1 MMESPSQIIRVM
13 EQLAT
18 ELFSQTPP
26 DLSEIDL
33 AMSYSLLA
41 GGKRIRAIIPC
52 LVVEA
57 HKKNWRSAIYPALA
71 LECIHTYSLI
81 HDDLPCMDNDDLRR
95 GKPTNH
101 KVFGEATALLAGD
114 ALLTEAFRLLS
125 KGYEQQDYSA
135 EQTVTL
141 MKILSSASGRY
152 GMVGGQILD
161 MQAEK
166 NRSIE
171 RLLRMHSL
179 KTGALLEAAFH
190 FGAVLANQSSPV
202 LEQWQQLGQRFGL
215 FFQIQDD
222 LLDAIGDVRQ
232 LGKTIGKDA
241 EKHKWTYTECYG
253 VERTQQILDEEYVL
267 LQQQLANIPANTSEL
282 RELFARLKNRNQ

>member
-1 MMESPSQIIRVM
+1 MTESPSQIIQII
-13 EQLAT
+13 EQMAT
-18 ELFSQTPP
+18 ELFSQTPT

-41 GGKRIRAIIPC
+41 GGKRIRALIPC
-52 LVVEA
+52 LVAEA

-71 LECIHTYSLI
+71 LECVHTYSLI
-81 HDDLPCMDNDDLRR
+81 HDDLPCMDNDDVRR

-141 MKILSSASGRY
+141 MKILSTASGRY
-152 GMVGGQILD
+152 GMIGGQILD

-171 RLLRMHSL
+171 RLQRMHSL
-179 KTGALLEAAFH
+179 KTGAILEAAFH
-190 FGAVLANQSSPV
+190 LGAVLANQSDLV
-202 LEQWQQLGQRFGL
+202 QEQWQQLGQRFGQ

-222 LLDAIGDVRQ
+222 LLDAIGDAQQ
-232 LGKTIGKDA
+232 LGKTTGKDA

-253 VERTQQILDEEYVL
+253 VERTQQILEDEYIL
-267 LQQQLANIPANTSEL
+267 LQQQLANIQADTSAL
-282 RELFARLKNRNQ
+282 SELFARLKNRNQ